1 MVVFIMNEER
11 KRILKMVEEGSLTAE
26 EALILLERLE
36 KDNKSDKQAAVS
48 TRVQSD
54 GGRKEEAQTKQTTST
69 SSKLMDILDSVFR
82 KIRDMDLDLNFGPA
96 VEISHIFQHSD
107 VSLNHVEIDVANGS
121 VKILPWDE
129 KDVRIECETKIY
141 KTETQEA
148 ARKAFLQDVV
158 FSIDAGKLQFSVQKK
173 QMKVNAVIYIPR
185 VEYEFVTIRMFNG
198 SITGERLQVK
208 DLKAKTANG
217 KISMTQVVANDL
229 EVETANGPIHVIGDA
244 KEIEAETIN
253 GKIDVIGRYEKTDL
267 RSFNGSIVLELQ
279 NENCQTAHIKT
290 TTGNIN
296 IYLPNETSVR
306 GELKSNF
313 GKLTCYLQDI
323 DIIQEK
329 NDAVQKILHFKKN
342 KEKDLPF
349 HLFAETKAGSIVI
362 KPSRGE

>member
-36 KDNKSDKQAAVS
+36 KENKNEKQTTVS
-48 TRVQSD
+48 THVHMDREQ
-54 GGRKEEAQTKQTTST
+54 KEEAQTKHTTST
-69 SSKLMDILDSVFR
+69 TSKLMDFLDNVLK
-82 KIRDMDLDLNFGPA
+82 KIKDLDLDLNFGPA

-107 VSLNHVEIDVANGS
+107 VVLNHIEVDVANGS

-129 KDVRIECETKIY
+129 KEIRVECEAKIY
-141 KTETQEA
+141 KAETQEA

-158 FSIDAGKLQFSVQKK
+158 FSVEAGKLRFSVQKK

-185 VEYEFVTIRMFNG
+185 EEYDFVTIRMFNG
-198 SITGERLQVK
+198 SIAGERLHAK

-217 KISMTQVVANDL
+217 KITMTQVVTDDL
-229 EVETANGPIHVIGDA
+229 EVETANGHIHVIGDA
-244 KEIEAETIN
+244 KEMEAETIN
-253 GKIDVIGRYEKTDL
+253 GKIDVIGRFEKTDL

-290 TTGNIN
+290 TTGNID
-296 IYLPNETSVR
+296 IYLPKETSVR

-313 GKLTCYLQDI
+313 GKLTCRLQEME
-323 DIIQEK
+323 IIKEK
-329 NDAVQKILHFKKN
+329 HDAVQKILHFKAN
-342 KEKDLPF
+342 KEKGLPF
-349 HLFAETKAGSIVI
+349 HLFAETKAGSVII
-362 KPSRGE
+362 KPCRGE